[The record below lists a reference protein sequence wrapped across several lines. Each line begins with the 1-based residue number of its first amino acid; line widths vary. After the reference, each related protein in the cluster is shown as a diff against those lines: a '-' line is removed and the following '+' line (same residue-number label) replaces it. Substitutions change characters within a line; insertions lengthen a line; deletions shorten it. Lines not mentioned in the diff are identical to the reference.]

1 MSEKVETNP
10 VKIIRLKC
18 LDCCCGSSHEVS
30 LCPAEDCPSWPW
42 RFGKNPYRVKKEYT
56 EEELAAMR
64 VRMQKAISAKNARL
78 SVENENGT

>member
-18 LDCCCGSSHEVS
+18 LDCCCGSSKEVS
-30 LCPAEDCPSWPW
+30 LCPSKDCPSWPW
-42 RFGKNPYRVKKEYT
+42 RFGKNPYRVKKEYS
-56 EEELAAMR
+56 EVELAEMR
-64 VRMQKAISAKNARL
+64 VRMQKAISAKKARL